1 MVVDTEPT
9 EETEPTSGGNGG
21 LQHPDELA
29 SQSCGKNGWLAH
41 DNYFLIVNDVVFEAA
56 MYVSSSVDYV

>member
-1 MVVDTEPT
+1 MTM
-9 EETEPTSGGNGG
+9 GII
-21 LQHPDELA
+21 A

-56 MYVSSSVDYV
+56 MYVSSSVDYDCTVEGTVGSYSQLPQRLNCL